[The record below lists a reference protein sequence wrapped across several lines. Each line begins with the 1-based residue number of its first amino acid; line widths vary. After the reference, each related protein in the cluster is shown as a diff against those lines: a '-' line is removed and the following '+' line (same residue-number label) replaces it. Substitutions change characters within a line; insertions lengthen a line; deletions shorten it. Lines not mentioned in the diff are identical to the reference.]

1 MSTQPVTAAP
11 TTIDTI
17 ANLEDVEVSVALRTD
32 AYSFSR
38 LISAFERDREV
49 TGHEDSFNDWL
60 LNIAFDWVEEVE
72 KPTPIR

>member
-1 MSTQPVTAAP
+1 MSQPAPATP

-17 ANLEDVEVSVALRTD
+17 ANLEDVEVTVGLRTD

-60 LNIAFDWVEEVE
+60 LNIAFDWVTEVE
-72 KPTPIR
+72 KPTPLR